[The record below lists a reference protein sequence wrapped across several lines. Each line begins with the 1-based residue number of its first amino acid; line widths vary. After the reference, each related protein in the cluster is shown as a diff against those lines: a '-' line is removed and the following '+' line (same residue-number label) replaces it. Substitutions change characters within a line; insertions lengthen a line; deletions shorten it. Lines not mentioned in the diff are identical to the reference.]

1 MVSKKYESCSARTV
15 NEEWLH
21 DIVIRAV
28 NKLLDSGGDFLPQ
41 LKENIEKG
49 LHSEEQEEVER
60 IDAKL
65 LLLQEEL
72 IRKANARQDYEGT
85 AEEIERLRAEKDRL
99 LLIAAGKE
107 NDRQRLIEIAE
118 FLESTP
124 SKITEYDDILVRRL
138 IEKIT
143 VFDHYFL
150 VEFKTGAEFKIIG

>member
-1 MVSKKYESCSARTV
+1 M
-15 NEEWLH
+15 
-21 DIVIRAV
+21 IRAV
-28 NKLLDSGGDFLPQ
+28 NKLLDSSENFLPK

-49 LHSEEQEEVER
+49 LHSEEQEEVGR

-118 FLESTP
+118 FLERTP
-124 SKITEYDDILVRRL
+124 GKITEYNDILVRRL

-143 VFDHYFL
+143 VLDHYFL